1 MSDRLKERIQHLL
14 PSTIETRHFLH
25 RHPELSD
32 HEAETAALVARR
44 LTDIGLEPRTGVGG
58 HGVAADIVGC
68 APGAVIA
75 LRADM
80 DALPIQEETG
90 LPYASVNP
98 GVMHACGHD
107 GHTAIMLAVAEIL
120 VEEMRTRPGT
130 VRLLFQPA
138 EETVGGATRMIRDGA
153 MDGVDAVVAL
163 HGWRHLPIG
172 HIGVMAGPSM
182 AGADVFDITVRGR
195 GAHAAYPHQSS
206 DPIVTAARIVT
217 ALQTIVSRETDPL
230 DPAVLT
236 VARISGGTAYN
247 IIPDTAHLAGTV
259 RTLSRGVADRIE
271 AAIRRIAAGECAA
284 ADANSDVVYHHGS
297 PPVVNDPAIVEL
309 IREAARASVGPEAV
323 TDLLRPSMGAE
334 DFAYMLEA
342 APGAMYRLGIGD
354 GAPGHNAGFDFDDRA
369 IPAGIE
375 TLCRTALLF
384 LDRNAGFSPAD
395 LT

>member
-1 MSDRLKERIQHLL
+1 MSDQLKERIRQLL
-14 PSTIETRHFLH
+14 PRTIETRRHLH
-25 RHPELSD
+25 MHPELSD
-32 HEAETAALVARR
+32 HESETAALVARR
-44 LTDIGLEPRTGVGG
+44 LRELGLEPRTGIGG
-58 HGVAADIVGC
+58 HGVVADIAGR
-68 APGAVIA
+68 APGPTIA

-107 GHTAIMLAVAEIL
+107 GHTAMMLAVAEIL
-120 VEEMRTRPGT
+120 SEEMRTRAGT

-138 EETVGGATRMIRDGA
+138 EETVGGAPRMIADGA
-153 MDGVDAVVAL
+153 LKGVQTVIAL
-163 HGWRHLPIG
+163 HGWRHLPVG

-182 AGADVFDITVRGR
+182 AGADVFDITVRGH

-217 ALQTIVSRETDPL
+217 ALQTVVSREMDPL

-259 RTLSRGVADRIE
+259 RTLSRDVADRIE
-271 AAIRRIAAGECAA
+271 AAMRRIVEGECVAAGATGE
-284 ADANSDVVYHHGS
+284 VVYHRGS

-309 IREAARASVGPEAV
+309 VREAGVLSVGPDAV

-334 DFAYMLEA
+334 DFAYMLRE

-375 TLCRTALLF
+375 TLCRSALLF
-384 LDRNAGFSPAD
+384 VERHSARP
-395 LT
+395 